1 MHGHQV
7 SVWASI
13 SIKNLDISRLWSI
26 SPAVYQ
32 LYISCISAVYQ
43 PYISCICSSLR
54 VRLVQLLQNSF
65 QGALSFS
72 KPRSEITHRH
82 LIHFSG
88 HTLREA
94 HLWLGSCWKLNS
106 SKRHEATLSPVVP
119 AAVPAGAEARD
130 SSEVIINEVILH
142 QKHRNLGSLNCW

>member
-13 SIKNLDISRLWSI
+13 PIKNLDISRLWSI

-32 LYISCISAVYQ
+32 L
-43 PYISCICSSLR
+43 YISCICSSLR

-72 KPRSEITHRH
+72 KPRSEITHRD

-88 HTLREA
+88 HTLGEA

-106 SKRHEATLSPVVP
+106 SKRREATLSPVVP
-119 AAVPAGAEARD
+119 AAVPAGAETRD
-130 SSEVIINEVILH
+130 SNEVIIHEVILH